1 MMKLIA
7 DSGSTSTRWHLL
19 TNTADGS
26 THCRTAGINPYF
38 QSISDIKNTL
48 ENEFVLNKNDITSV
62 FFYGA
67 GITDEIKKG
76 ELNRALSGFFNIDS
90 IFVESDLMAAARAL
104 CGHNEGIA
112 AILGTGSNSCYY
124 DGKNIVQNVSPLGYI
139 LGDEGSGAVLGRT
152 LVSDIL
158 KNQFPQSLTKQFF
171 ETYKVTRSEI
181 LENVYKKP
189 FPNRYLA
196 NFTKFLLNYIH
207 EEVVTNLIIDSFEKF
222 FKRNI
227 EQYPHAKNYE
237 IHFTG
242 SVAWYFSDLL
252 KQAALNQGFKTG
264 LITANPM
271 ERLLVY
277 HAKGL

>member
-1 MMKLIA
+1 MKLIA
-7 DSGSTSTRWHLL
+7 DSGSTNTRWHLL

-26 THCRTAGINPYF
+26 MNCRTAGINPFF
-38 QSISDIKNTL
+38 QTISDIKNTL
-48 ENEFVLNKNDITSV
+48 ENEFVLDKSGVSSV
-62 FFYGA
+62 YFYGA
-67 GITDEIKKG
+67 GITDESKKRLLQKA
-76 ELNRALSGFFNIDS
+76 LNEFFNVDL

-104 CGHNEGIA
+104 CGEREGIA

-124 DGKNIVQNVSPLGYI
+124 DGSRIVQNVSPLGYI

-152 LVSDIL
+152 LVADIL
-158 KNQFPQSLTKQFF
+158 KNQFPQNLTKRFF
-171 ETYKVTRSEI
+171 ETYNTNKAEI

-196 NFTKFLLNYIH
+196 GYTKFLLSNIH
-207 EEVVTNLIIDSFEKF
+207 EEAVIDLIVDGFEKF

-227 EQYPHAKNYE
+227 EQYPQARKHK

-252 KQAALNQGFKTG
+252 KVAAAKSGFETG
-264 LITANPM
+264 VITIDPM
-271 ERLLVY
+271 ERLLAY
-277 HAKGL
+277 HEKC

>member
-1 MMKLIA
+1 M
-7 DSGSTSTRWHLL
+7 

-38 QSISDIKNTL
+38 QTISDIKNTL
-48 ENEFVLNKNDITSV
+48 ENEFVLDKREITSV
-62 FFYGA
+62 YFYGA
-67 GITDEIKKG
+67 GITDESKKSQ
-76 ELNRALSGFFNIDS
+76 LQKALSEFFAVDL
-90 IFVESDLMAAARAL
+90 IFVESDLMAAAQAL
-104 CGHNEGIA
+104 CGHSEGIA

-124 DGKNIVQNVSPLGYI
+124 DGKKIVHNVSPLGYI

-171 ETYKVTRSEI
+171 ETYKTTKAEI

-196 NFTKFLLNYIH
+196 SFTKFLLSNIH
-207 EEVVTNLIIDSFEKF
+207 EEVVETLIVDGFERF

-227 EQYPHAKNYE
+227 EQYLQAKKHK

-252 KQAALNQGFKTG
+252 EKAALKQGYKTG
-264 LITANPM
+264 LITMNPM
-271 ERLLVY
+271 ERLLSF
-277 HAKGL
+277 HKNG